1 VLKGFRDL
9 ISPRACLFCG
19 WGSEYLCSDCFRK
32 NFLNPE
38 ITYLENIPILSMSR
52 YQDLV
57 REIIVRHKD
66 HHFVAIRKYM
76 SRSLATGIK
85 ILKLPRTCQII
96 SIPTT
101 RIQITKRLDDPIR
114 FMVSDAAKIAEL
126 TFNNKVLTLQASK
139 KDQVGLSF
147 WQREK
152 NVRNIFKVSSPVKE
166 VALCDDVVTSGATLT
181 AANRVL
187 TEAGVKV
194 LANICVAN
202 TPKTMHED
210 G

>member
-1 VLKGFRDL
+1 
-9 ISPRACLFCG
+9 
-19 WGSEYLCSDCFRK
+19 
-32 NFLNPE
+32 
-38 ITYLENIPILSMSR
+38 MSR

-76 SRSLATGIK
+76 SKSLATGIQ

-101 RIQITKRLDDPIR
+101 RSQITKRLDDPVR
-114 FMVSDAAKIAEL
+114 FMVSDAAKISGL
-126 TFNNKVLTLQASK
+126 TFNNRVLTLQASK
-139 KDQVGLSF
+139 QDQVGLSF

-152 NVRNIFKVSSPVKE
+152 NVRNIFKVAASVNE
-166 VALCDDVVTSGATLT
+166 VALCDDVVTSGATLA

-202 TPKTMHED
+202 TPKTMHE
-210 G
+210 

>member
-1 VLKGFRDL
+1 
-9 ISPRACLFCG
+9 
-19 WGSEYLCSDCFRK
+19 
-32 NFLNPE
+32 
-38 ITYLENIPILSMSR
+38 MSR

-76 SRSLATGIK
+76 SKSLATGIQ

-101 RIQITKRLDDPIR
+101 RSQVINRLDDPVR
-114 FMVSDAAKIAEL
+114 FMVSDAAKIAGL
-126 TFNNKVLTLQASK
+126 TFNNRVLTLQASK

-152 NVRNIFKVSSPVKE
+152 NVRNIFKVVSSVNE

-181 AANRVL
+181 AANRAL

>member
-1 VLKGFRDL
+1 
-9 ISPRACLFCG
+9 
-19 WGSEYLCSDCFRK
+19 
-32 NFLNPE
+32 
-38 ITYLENIPILSMSR
+38 MSR

-76 SRSLATGIK
+76 SRSLATGIQ
-85 ILKLPRTCQII
+85 ILKLSSTCQVI

-101 RIQITKRLDDPIR
+101 KNQITKRLDDPVKS
-114 FMVSDAAKIAEL
+114 MVSDAAKIAGL
-126 TFNNKVLTLQASK
+126 AFTDKVLTLKASK

-152 NVRNIFKVSSPVKE
+152 NVRNVFNAVARVKQ
-166 VALCDDVVTSGATLT
+166 VVLCDDVVTSGATLA
-181 AANRVL
+181 AANRAL
-187 TEAGVKV
+187 AEAGVKV

-202 TPKTMHED
+202 TPKTMHE
-210 G
+210 

>member
-1 VLKGFRDL
+1 MLKGFRDL
-9 ISPRACLFCG
+9 ISPRTCLFCG
-19 WGSEYLCSDCFRK
+19 LGSEYLCSNCFRK
-32 NFLNPE
+32 DLLNPE
-38 ITYLENIPILSMSR
+38 ITYLKNIPILSMSR

-76 SRSLATGIK
+76 SRSLATGIQ
-85 ILKLPRTCQII
+85 ILKLSSTCQVI

-101 RIQITKRLDDPIR
+101 KNQITKRLDDPVK
-114 FMVSDAAKIAEL
+114 FMVSDAAKIAGL
-126 TFNNKVLTLQASK
+126 TFTDKVLTLKASK

-152 NVRNIFKVSSPVKE
+152 NVRNVFNAVARVKQ
-166 VALCDDVVTSGATLT
+166 VVLCDDVVTSGATLA
-181 AANRVL
+181 AANRAL
-187 TEAGVKV
+187 AEAGVKV

-202 TPKTMHED
+202 TPKTMHE
-210 G
+210 